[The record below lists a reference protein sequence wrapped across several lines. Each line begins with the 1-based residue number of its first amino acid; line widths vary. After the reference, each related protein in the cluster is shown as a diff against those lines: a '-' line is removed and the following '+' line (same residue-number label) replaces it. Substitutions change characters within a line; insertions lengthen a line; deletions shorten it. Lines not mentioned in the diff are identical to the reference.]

1 MNKRYQ
7 TLQLRIIKDFLVD
20 VSLTPAALAG
30 RIAPVKPGTSKIGYI
45 GWVGHANLGD
55 EAMFETIS
63 KSLAPNQVLP
73 LLPLP
78 GERLLEAVGAGGAKR
93 FGAVLLGG
101 GTLINR
107 LFLNLVKL
115 VASWGIP
122 FCVAGTGVG
131 SPGFGF
137 SSRDEGN
144 LQGWVEILS
153 RSPLVAVRGPR
164 SAQLLQQVGVSNVE
178 VIGDPAL
185 AFTPELLPPLRA
197 KPRLVLNLGPDRR
210 SQNAGVAS
218 VAREFLQGGGEVVG
232 VALGA
237 GDEACL
243 LKFRRQYGF
252 REMSIESHR
261 GAAEPFLKTL
271 AGSQALI
278 SVRLHAAVLA
288 ACAGVPSVLLAY
300 RSKCLDF
307 MSSMN
312 LQEFAVAT
320 SVAEDAPYLRELL
333 HKIDC
338 TPKLRETIH
347 QTALTWAG
355 KQQAFFG
362 RLRQIIAGASA

>member
-1 MNKRYQ
+1 V
-7 TLQLRIIKDFLVD
+7 QLRTIKDFLVD
-20 VSLTPAALAG
+20 ISLTPTALAA
-30 RIAPVKPGTSKIGYI
+30 RIAPVKRGTSKIGYI

-55 EAMFETIS
+55 EAMFQAIS

-73 LLPLP
+73 LLPVP

-93 FGAVLLGG
+93 FGAVVLGG

-107 LFLNLVKL
+107 FYIDLAKL
-115 VASWGIP
+115 VASWKVP

-137 SSRDEGN
+137 SSGDEGN
-144 LQGWVEILS
+144 LQGWAEILR
-153 RSPLVAVRGPR
+153 RSPLVGVRGPK
-164 SAQLLQQVGVSNVE
+164 SAQLLQGTGVSNVE
-178 VIGDPAL
+178 IIGDPAL
-185 AFTPELLPPLRA
+185 AFTPDSLPPLRA
-197 KPRLVLNLGPDRR
+197 KPRLVLNLGPDCH

-218 VAREFLQGGGEVVG
+218 VAREFLRGSGEVVG

-237 GDEACL
+237 GDRACL
-243 LKFRRQYGF
+243 LRFRRQHGF
-252 REMSIESHR
+252 REMSVESHR
-261 GAAEPFLKTL
+261 DAAERLFRTL
-271 AGSQALI
+271 AGSQAVI

-333 HKIDC
+333 RKISC
-338 TPKLRETIH
+338 TPKLREMIH
-347 QTALTWAG
+347 QTALMWAG
-355 KQQAFFG
+355 RQQEFFG
-362 RLRQIIAGASA
+362 RLRQMVASTSV